1 MTLALLLAFPV
12 LLVGGVPYAF
22 ALGIASFLLAMLGP
36 YSATLIVHRAVIG
49 IDNFLLVAIPMF
61 ILAGNVMER
70 GGISG
75 RLIDLARAL
84 LARWRGG
91 LPNSLVLAEMF
102 FSGISGSTVADISA
116 MSSMVV
122 PSMEKAGYKRSY
134 ALAIVCAA
142 SAFGILIPPC
152 ILMVV
157 TAALLNSSV
166 IAVFAASALPTG
178 VFAVLTMGL
187 VYWQAAPTRLTVGDG
202 SSLARAAKEASWALG
217 LPVIIVAGIV
227 TGIATATEIAVAAVI
242 YAFAVTIGVY
252 KTIDWRDIP
261 ELLVDT
267 ASSTGALCLT
277 FGFATILT
285 YVLARE
291 QVPQAIAD
299 WTLSNFKS
307 PVVLMLVFSLA
318 FLVLGA
324 ILEGLPAALI
334 LVPVLWPA
342 AESLGITSLHF
353 QIVIIAAIG
362 IGLFL
367 PPFGLGLIIAAQV
380 GQEPVDRIT
389 QEFLPFLVVL
399 LIGLAIVAAVPAI
412 SNIVPQ
418 MLGMQT

>member
-1 MTLALLLAFPV
+1 MTATLFLLFPALLV
-12 LLVGGVPYAF
+12 LGVPYAF
-22 ALGIASFLLAMLGP
+22 SLGIASFLLALLGP
-36 YSATLIVHRAVIG
+36 YSASLIVHRVVIG
-49 IDNFLLVAIPMF
+49 VDNFLLVAIPMF

-75 RLIDLARAL
+75 RLIDLARAIL
-84 LARWRGG
+84 CRLRGG

-122 PSMEKAGYKRSY
+122 PSMERAGYRRAY
-134 ALAIVCAA
+134 ALAIVSAA

-166 IAVFAASALPTG
+166 IAVFAASALPTA

-187 VYWQAAPTRLTVGDG
+187 VYWQAARAPAGVAEGPPLG
-202 SSLARAAKEASWALG
+202 RAAREAAWALG
-217 LPVIIVAGIV
+217 LPVIIVVGIV
-227 TGIATATEIAVAAVI
+227 TGIATATEIAVAAVL
-242 YAFAVTIGVY
+242 YAFAVTLFVY
-252 KTIDWRDIP
+252 RTLRWRDIP
-261 ELLVDT
+261 ELLLEA

-291 QVPQAIAD
+291 QVPQMISEWCLAA
-299 WTLSNFKS
+299 FHS
-307 PVVLMLVFSLA
+307 PVPLMLLFSLA

-380 GQEPVDRIT
+380 GQEPVERIT
-389 QEFLPFLVVL
+389 RDFMPFLAVL
-399 LIGLAIVAAVPAI
+399 LVGQAIVAAFPII
-412 SNIVPQ
+412 SNLVPRW
-418 MLGMQT
+418 LGMQT

>member
-1 MTLALLLAFPV
+1 
-12 LLVGGVPYAF
+12 
-22 ALGIASFLLAMLGP
+22 
-36 YSATLIVHRAVIG
+36 
-49 IDNFLLVAIPMF
+49 MF

-134 ALAIVCAA
+134 ALAIVSAA

-166 IAVFAASALPTG
+166 IAVFAASVLPTG

-187 VYWQAAPTRLTVGDG
+187 IYWQAARAPVAPRDG
-202 SSLARAAKEASWALG
+202 PNLARAAKEASWALG

-242 YAFAVTIGVY
+242 YAFAVTILVY
-252 KTIDWRDIP
+252 KTIAWRDIP
-261 ELLVDT
+261 ELLVET

-291 QVPQAIAD
+291 QVPQAIAE
-299 WTLSNFKS
+299 WTLSNFRS

-389 QEFLPFLVVL
+389 RDFMPFLVVL
-399 LIGLAIVAAVPAI
+399 LIGLAIVAAFPAI

-418 MLGMQT
+418 LLGMQT